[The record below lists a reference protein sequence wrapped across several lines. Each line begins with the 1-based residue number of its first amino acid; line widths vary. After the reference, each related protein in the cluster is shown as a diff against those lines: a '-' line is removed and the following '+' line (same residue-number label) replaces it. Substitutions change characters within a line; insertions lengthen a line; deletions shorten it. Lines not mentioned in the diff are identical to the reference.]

1 METKDVIAF
10 FNYFPGVKAE
20 LVAATGIR
28 ITSVYFMGHVLYE
41 TGTGNIDISNVK
53 GDSDVVDDLKRMAE
67 ANKKQGIPPGVMIS
81 SMFSPSL
88 VKELLLKMDNS
99 KVLVLPF

>member
-1 METKDVIAF
+1 METKDVISF

-20 LVAATGIR
+20 LVAATGIK

-53 GDSDVVDDLKRMAE
+53 GDSDVIDDFKALAQF
-67 ANKKQGIPPGVMIS
+67 NKKQGIPPATLLTAMFERSMI
-81 SMFSPSL
+81 
-88 VKELLLKMDNS
+88 KELLGKMDNS

>member
-1 METKDVIAF
+1 METKDVISF

-53 GDSDVVDDLKRMAE
+53 GDSDVTDDLKAIAE
-67 ANKKQGIPPGVMIS
+67 ENKKQGIPPSV
-81 SMFSPSL
+81 L
-88 VKELLLKMDNS
+88 VRAFFDGTMLQELLIRMDNS